1 MAKEPI
7 LIVDDN
13 LMNLKLAKRLLELEE
28 YNVLTARNA
37 EETLNLLQFYRP
49 RLILMDFG
57 LPGVDG
63 VELTRRLRSD
73 PKNRDILILMVT
85 SYDQHGDEAKSKEA
99 GCDGYL
105 YKPLDTQSLPGI
117 IAGYLRI
124 SSNGAGQ
131 PSRGE
136 S

>member
-28 YNVLTARNA
+28 YHVLTARNA
-37 EETLNLLQFYRP
+37 EETLELLKFYRP
-49 RLILMDFG
+49 RLILMDYG
-57 LPGVDG
+57 LPEVDG
-63 VELTRRLRSD
+63 VELTRKVRND

-105 YKPLDTQSLPGI
+105 HKPLDTQKLPEI

-124 SSNGAGQ
+124 GSHGAGQ
-131 PSRGE
+131 SGMK
-136 S
+136 